1 MWMNLY
7 GFTHNSL
14 GMHFWELPALLAGV
28 VILVELVVHSHK
40 QKKREKQFD
49 EDREE
54 RLKNIQQEATGN
66 PAASR

>member
-40 QKKREKQFD
+40 QKKQREILPLQGNRK
-49 EDREE
+49 EDG
-54 RLKNIQQEATGN
+54 ICHIF
-66 PAASR
+66 